1 MYSDLGD
8 TLRTL
13 RLSRGETL
21 TDVADATGVSVAM
34 LSRLERGQRSPSPE
48 TLCVLAGHFGLPAEE
63 MLGEAIAERMCDRYG
78 VEPASW
84 AAVALASHGPGGRTT
99 VALETQATYAAR
111 PVTDATTRT
120 ATIAVRSAVRE
131 LARSLAWGTRA
142 QAIRACQA
150 LGGLA
155 EIPRQALREVAER
168 HPDPAVR
175 DVAADLLSGT
185 RRD

>member
-48 TLCVLAGHFGLPAEE
+48 TLGMVARHFGLPAEE

-84 AAVALASHGPGGRTT
+84 AAVALAQHGSGTRIS
-99 VALETQATYAAR
+99 VAVETQAPCATR
-111 PVTDATTRT
+111 RVTDDTTRT
-120 ATIAVRSAVRE
+120 ATISVRSAVRE

-142 QAIRACQA
+142 QAIRACHA
-150 LGGLA
+150 LAALA
-155 EIPRQALREVAER
+155 DIPRQALADVAER
-168 HPDPAVR
+168 HPDAAVR
-175 DVAADLLSGT
+175 GVAADLLSGSD
-185 RRD
+185 RG